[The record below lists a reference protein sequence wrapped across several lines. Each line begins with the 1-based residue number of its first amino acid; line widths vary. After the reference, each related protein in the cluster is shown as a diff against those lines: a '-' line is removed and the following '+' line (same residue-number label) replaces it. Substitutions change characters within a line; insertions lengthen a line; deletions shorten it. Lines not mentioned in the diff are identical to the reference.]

1 MPISGDF
8 SVFPSNT
15 DVFFF
20 LTSDQMPKN
29 ILPRKVFPFEE
40 CEEEK
45 KNIWATSFEILL
57 CICSTHSVTPLKL
70 LFVYIILFSMIVQT
84 TLNTYI
90 GRMSQSSFRLSLLI
104 FFFSSILNKLLLIK
118 NRREDNIQ
126 TNLL

>member
-1 MPISGDF
+1 MNFQSFLAIQ
-8 SVFPSNT
+8 T
-15 DVFFF
+15 FFF
-20 LTSDQMPKN
+20 FFFTSDQMPKN

-45 KNIWATSFEILL
+45 KNIWVTSFEILL

-70 LFVYIILFSMIVQT
+70 LFVYITLFSMIAQT

-104 FFFSSILNKLLLIK
+104 FFFFSSILNKLLLIK

-126 TNLL
+126 TNRV